1 MVGPSRLLTVE
12 NAINVS
18 PNGLSTYAYN
28 ADGLRQTA
36 APGSVSP
43 ATTTFVSDGTDYL
56 GEY

>member
-12 NAINVS
+12 NAINVP
-18 PNGLSTYAYN
+18 PNGLSTYANN

-36 APGSVSP
+36 VSGSVLP
-43 ATTTFVSDGTDYL
+43 TKTTFVSEGTDYL